1 MLGRSFGAGKNP
13 SLINEYMSQLGDAI
27 LRHRARVAEHSAR
40 VEAELASNVK
50 SEFIA
55 NMSHE
60 LRTPLNTIIGFSKL
74 LAQQETRQQ
83 TDQEITEYAHLIQ
96 DAASHLLAVINDILD
111 ISKIQSGKYTLNNR
125 EIDIDEVVRTCIQS
139 LKLTAQEAS
148 ISLEMN
154 VFDDVPV
161 VKGDAVKL
169 RQIFTNLV
177 SNAIKFTPAGG
188 SVIIEARR
196 LTDGGAV
203 VLVRDTG
210 VGMTHEEVVVA
221 LTPFGQ
227 VDGGKTRWREGTGLG
242 LPIARALVELHGG
255 TLHITSVKDQHVCP
269 LSIARPC
276 LLQPKL
282 SRRHDRF
289 SIYLVRRP
297 RFCAPR
303 GIDHRTHCVRHGL

>member
-1 MLGRSFGAGKNP
+1 MLGRTLGASKNP

-74 LAQQETRQQ
+74 LAQQETRKQS
-83 TDQEITEYAHLIQ
+83 DQEVMEYAHLIQ

-125 EIDIDEVVRTCIQS
+125 EIDLDEIINTCAQS
-139 LKLTAQEAS
+139 LKLTAQEAD
-148 ISLEMN
+148 ITIETAVALE
-154 VFDDVPV
+154 VPM

-188 SVIIEARR
+188 RVMIEARR

-210 VGMTHEEVVVA
+210 VGMTKDEVTVA

-255 TLHITSVKDQHVCP
+255 SLRIESTKGAGTEVAVYLPAPHSVSEVY
-269 LSIARPC
+269 
-276 LLQPKL
+276 
-282 SRRHDRF
+282 DR
-289 SIYLVRRP
+289 V
-297 RFCAPR
+297 
-303 GIDHRTHCVRHGL
+303 

>member
-1 MLGRSFGAGKNP
+1 MLGRTLGANKNP

-74 LAQQETRQQ
+74 LAQQETRKQS
-83 TDQEITEYAHLIQ
+83 DQEVVEYAHLIQ

-125 EIDIDEVVRTCIQS
+125 EIDLDEIIRTCAQS
-139 LKLTAQEAS
+139 LKLTAQEADITVETS
-148 ISLEMN
+148 VSN
-154 VFDDVPV
+154 DVPM

-169 RQIFTNLV
+169 RQIFTNLMT
-177 SNAIKFTPAGG
+177 NAIKFTPAGG
-188 SVIIEARR
+188 SVMIEARR

-210 VGMTHEEVVVA
+210 VGMTKDEVTVA

-242 LPIARALVELHGG
+242 LPIARALVELHSGS
-255 TLHITSVKDQHVCP
+255 LRIESVKGKGTEVSVFLP
-269 LSIARPC
+269 
-276 LLQPKL
+276 
-282 SRRHDRF
+282 
-289 SIYLVRRP
+289 
-297 RFCAPR
+297 APHSVSESYER
-303 GIDHRTHCVRHGL
+303 A